1 MIRELNKRRML
12 FFCVGGLIWRRS
24 CCRRAWTEGSRSGSC
39 ASNIW
44 SDPHTPQRPWRSSGK
59 RRKKA
64 SITWKRAAAAGPDE
78 APAGAEEQV
87 WRRLEGRGGMEA
99 ATRQKEEPGGGIKPA
114 ITSSDARR
122 VHNYTTTQRCSA
134 DVSRKL
140 IHRLNVDDN
149 LGLLYAFTCKLI

>member
-1 MIRELNKRRML
+1 MDRRQQIRFLRLEHLERPTHTTATVAIIWEAQKESIDYLEKSR
-12 FFCVGGLIWRRS
+12 GGWSGRGS
-24 CCRRAWTEGSRSGSC
+24 CRR
-39 ASNIW
+39 
-44 SDPHTPQRPWRSSGK
+44 
-59 RRKKA
+59 
-64 SITWKRAAAAGPDE
+64 
-78 APAGAEEQV
+78 
-87 WRRLEGRGGMEA
+87 RGTSVAEA

-114 ITSSDARR
+114 ITSSDART